1 MLSTINPRAKV
12 IVQPL
17 PPGRS
22 PQVSRRTFSLEG
34 FSMQRQLILF
44 ALAGGMAI
52 SVAAATAQDV
62 PTGGG
67 RGAATP
73 EQRAASTR
81 AFLGLGPAPDKA
93 AAALGAP
100 IYQKSCGFCH
110 GPQARGADGPN
121 LIVSDTVLGDDHG
134 EHLIPFLKA
143 GRPDKGMPSFKTLN
157 DDELKDV
164 SEFLHQQVDDVANR
178 GTYQLQNIVVGD
190 PEAGKAFVA
199 ANCTSC
205 HKEGSFEHIAGKYRA
220 ADQLQRGWVWPNRPA
235 DNSLAIT
242 ATVKAKDGSTVAGR
256 VTQVSDFKITL
267 IDDAGKT
274 HVIVRD
280 AGVDVQI
287 KDPLAAH
294 EKMIETLKNFDMHNV
309 TAYLESLK

>member
-1 MLSTINPRAKV
+1 
-12 IVQPL
+12 
-17 PPGRS
+17 
-22 PQVSRRTFSLEG
+22 
-34 FSMQRQLILF
+34 MQRQLLLF
-44 ALAGGMAI
+44 ALAGSLAI

-67 RGAATP
+67 RGGGTP
-73 EQRAASTR
+73 EQRAANTR

-100 IYQKSCGFCH
+100 IYQKSCAFCH
-110 GPQARGADGPN
+110 GPQARGAEGPN

-134 EHLIPFLKA
+134 EHLIAFLKA
-143 GRPDKGMPSFKTLN
+143 GRPEKGMPSFKTLN
-157 DDELKDV
+157 DEELKDV
-164 SEFLHQQVDDVANR
+164 SEFLHLQVEDVANR

-190 PEAGKAFVA
+190 PDKGKAYVA
-199 ANCTSC
+199 THCSTC
-205 HKEGSFEHIAGKYRA
+205 HSEGSFEHIASKYRT

-242 ATVKAKDGSTVAGR
+242 ATVKTSDGSTVTGR
-256 VTQVSDFKITL
+256 VTQISDFKIAL
-267 IDDAGKT
+267 IDITGKT
-274 HVIVRD
+274 QVIPRN
-280 AGVDVQI
+280 AGVDVQM

-294 EKMIETLKNFDMHNV
+294 QKLINDLKNFDMHNV